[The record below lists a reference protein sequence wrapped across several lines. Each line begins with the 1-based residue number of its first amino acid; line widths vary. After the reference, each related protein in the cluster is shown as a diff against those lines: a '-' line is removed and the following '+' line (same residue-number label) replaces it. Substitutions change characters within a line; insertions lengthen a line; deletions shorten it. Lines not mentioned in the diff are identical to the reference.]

1 MHIIKLPAIDST
13 NSYLKE
19 LTTKQSVEN
28 FTVVVA
34 ENQTNGRGQRGANWE
49 VESGKNL
56 TFSVLIKDVLLS
68 FEEVFNLNVVVAVSL
83 FQTFSNLKIPNL
95 SIKWANDIL
104 ADKKKVCGIL
114 IENQFKSNSEILSV
128 IGIGINVNQENFEN
142 LPQASSLKK
151 ISGQEWNKDEVLLTF
166 LNQFQNNI
174 NLYKNEGAKYFWEVY
189 HENLFKKNMPMAFEN
204 AQNDKFMGIIKQVLP
219 NGLLQIQLEDDSL
232 QLFDIKEVKML
243 Y

>member
-1 MHIIKLPAIDST
+1 MHIIKLNAIDST
-13 NSYLKE
+13 NRYLKD
-19 LTTKQSVEN
+19 LSVQQAVEN
-28 FTVVVA
+28 FTIVVA

-56 TFSVLIKDVLLS
+56 TFSVLIKDVLVG

-83 FQTFSNLKIPNL
+83 FQTFLNLKIPNL
-95 SIKWANDIL
+95 TIKWANDIL

-114 IENQFKSNSEILSV
+114 IENQFKSNSEILSI

-142 LPQASSLKK
+142 LPQAISLKN
-151 ISGQEWNKDEVLLTF
+151 ISGQEWNKDEVLLLF
-166 LNQFQNNI
+166 LNQFQKNI
-174 NLYKNEGAKYFWEVY
+174 NLYKNEGAAFFWEIY
-189 HENLFKKNMPMAFEN
+189 HENLFKKNVPTVFEDN
-204 AQNDKFMGIIKQVLP
+204 SNTKFMGIIKRVLP
-219 NGLLQIQLEDDSL
+219 NGLLQMELEDDSL

>member
-19 LTTKQSVEN
+19 LTTQQTVAN

-56 TFSVLIKDVLLS
+56 TFSVLIKDVLVS

-83 FQTFSNLKIPNL
+83 FQTFSTLKISNL
-95 SIKWANDIL
+95 AIKWANDIL
-104 ADKKKVCGIL
+104 ADKKKICGIL
-114 IENQFKSNSEILSV
+114 IENQFKSNSEIFSI
-128 IGIGINVNQENFEN
+128 IGIGINVNQENFTN
-142 LPQASSLKK
+142 LPQASSLKN
-151 ISGQEWNKDEVLLTF
+151 ISGKEWNKEEVLLTF
-166 LNQFQNNI
+166 LHQFQKNI
-174 NLYKNEGAKYFWEVY
+174 NLYQNEGATLFWKVY
-189 HENLFKKNMPMAFEN
+189 HDNLFKKNVPMAFEN
-204 AQNDKFMGIIKQVLP
+204 VSNEKFMGIIKQVMP
-219 NGLLQIQLEDDSL
+219 NGLLQIELEDDSL

>member
-13 NSYLKE
+13 NSYLKDM
-19 LTTKQSVEN
+19 TTKQSVEN

-56 TFSVLIKDVLLS
+56 TFSVLIKDVLLN
-68 FEEVFNLNVVVAVSL
+68 FEEVFNLNVIVAVSL

-104 ADKKKVCGIL
+104 ADKKKICGIL
-114 IENQFKSNSEILSV
+114 IENQFKSNSEIFSV
-128 IGIGINVNQENFEN
+128 IGIGINVNQENFIN

-151 ISGQEWNKDEVLLTF
+151 ISGQDWNKDEVLLSF

-189 HENLFKKNMPMAFEN
+189 HKNLFKKNMPMAFEN
-204 AQNDKFMGIIKQVLP
+204 SENTKFMGIIKQVLP
-219 NGLLQIQLEDDSL
+219 NGLLQIELEDDSL

>member
-1 MHIIKLPAIDST
+1 MHIIKLSAIDST
-13 NSYLKE
+13 NSFLKE
-19 LTTKQSVEN
+19 LSTKQTVEN

-95 SIKWANDIL
+95 TIKWANDIL
-104 ADKKKVCGIL
+104 ADKKKICGIL
-114 IENQFKSNSEILSV
+114 IENQFKSNSEIFSV
-128 IGIGINVNQENFEN
+128 IGIGINVNQENFIN
-142 LPQASSLKK
+142 LPQASSLKI

>member
-1 MHIIKLPAIDST
+1 MHIIKLSAIDST
-13 NSYLKE
+13 NSFLKE
-19 LTTKQSVEN
+19 LSTKQTVEN

-95 SIKWANDIL
+95 TIKWANDIL
-104 ADKKKVCGIL
+104 ADKKKICGIL
-114 IENQFKSNSEILSV
+114 IENQFKSNSEIFSV
-128 IGIGINVNQENFEN
+128 IGIGINVNQENFIN
-142 LPQASSLKK
+142 LPQASSLKI
-151 ISGQEWNKDEVLLTF
+151 ISGQEWNKEDVLLNF
-166 LNQFQNNI
+166 LTQFQNNI
-174 NLYKNEGAKYFWEVY
+174 NLYKNEGANYFWEVY

>member
-1 MHIIKLPAIDST
+1 MHIIKLNAIDST

-19 LTTKQSVEN
+19 MTTKQSVEN

-56 TFSVLIKDVLLS
+56 TFSVLVKDVLLN

-83 FQTFSNLKIPNL
+83 FQSFYILKIPNL
-95 SIKWANDIL
+95 TIKWANDIL
-104 ADKKKVCGIL
+104 ADKKKICGIL
-114 IENQFKSNSEILSV
+114 IENQFKSNSEIISV
-128 IGIGINVNQENFEN
+128 IGIGINVNQENFIN

-151 ISGQEWNKDEVLLTF
+151 ISGEEWNKEEVLLNF
-166 LNQFQNNI
+166 LNQFQKNI
-174 NLYKNEGAKYFWEVY
+174 NLYKKEGASYFWEVY
-189 HENLFKKNMPMAFEN
+189 HENLFKKNVPMVFEDN
-204 AQNDKFMGIIKQVLP
+204 SNTKFMGIIKQVLP
-219 NGLLQIQLEDDSL
+219 NGLLQIELEDDSL
-232 QLFDIKEVKML
+232 QLFDIKQIKML

>member
-19 LTTKQSVEN
+19 LTTQQTVAN

-56 TFSVLIKDVLLS
+56 TFSVLIKDVLVS
-68 FEEVFNLNVVVAVSL
+68 FVEVFNLNVVVAVSL
-83 FQTFSNLKIPNL
+83 FQTFSTLKISNL
-95 SIKWANDIL
+95 AIKWANDIL
-104 ADKKKVCGIL
+104 ADKKKICGIL
-114 IENQFKSNSEILSV
+114 IENQFKSNSEIFSI
-128 IGIGINVNQENFEN
+128 IGIGINVNQENFTN
-142 LPQASSLKK
+142 LPQASSLKN
-151 ISGQEWNKDEVLLTF
+151 ISGKEWNKEEVLLTF
-166 LNQFQNNI
+166 LHQFQKNI
-174 NLYKNEGAKYFWEVY
+174 NLYQNEGATLFWKVY
-189 HENLFKKNMPMAFEN
+189 HDNLFKKNVPMAFEN
-204 AQNDKFMGIIKQVLP
+204 VSNEKFMGIIKQVMP
-219 NGLLQIQLEDDSL
+219 NGLLQIELEDDSL

>member
-19 LTTKQSVEN
+19 LTTKQTVEN

-56 TFSVLIKDVLLS
+56 TFSVLIKDVLLN

-83 FQTFSNLKIPNL
+83 FQVFSNLKIPNL

-104 ADKKKVCGIL
+104 ADKKKICGIL
-114 IENQFKSNSEILSV
+114 IENQFKSNSEIFSV
-128 IGIGINVNQENFEN
+128 IGIGINVNQENFSN

-151 ISGQEWNKDEVLLTF
+151 ISGQEWSKEEVLLNF

-174 NLYKNEGAKYFWEVY
+174 NLYKNEGATYFWEMY
-189 HENLFKKNMPMAFEN
+189 HENLFKKNVPMAFEN
-204 AQNDKFMGIIKQVLP
+204 SSSDKFMGIIKQVLP
-219 NGLLQIQLEDDSL
+219 NGLLQIELEDDSL
-232 QLFDIKEVKML
+232 KLFDIKEIKML

>member
-19 LTTKQSVEN
+19 LTAKQTVEN

-56 TFSVLIKDVLLS
+56 TFSVLVKDVLLN

-83 FQTFSNLKIPNL
+83 FQTFSILKIPNL
-95 SIKWANDIL
+95 AIKWANDIL
-104 ADKKKVCGIL
+104 ADKKKICGIL
-114 IENQFKSNSEILSV
+114 IENQFKSNSEIFSV
-128 IGIGINVNQENFEN
+128 IGIGINVNQENFIN
-142 LPQASSLKK
+142 LPQASSLKNS
-151 ISGQEWNKDEVLLTF
+151 SGQEWSKDEVLLTF
-166 LNQFQNNI
+166 LNQFQSNI
-174 NLYKNEGAKYFWEVY
+174 NLYKNEGATYFWEVY
-189 HENLFKKNMPMAFEN
+189 HENLFKKNVPMAFEN
-204 AQNDKFMGIIKQVLP
+204 SENTKFMGIIKQVLP
-219 NGLLQIQLEDDSL
+219 NGLLQIELEDDSL
-232 QLFDIKEVKML
+232 QLFDIKEIKML

>member
-19 LTTKQSVEN
+19 LTTKQTVDN

-49 VESGKNL
+49 VENGKNL
-56 TFSVLIKDVLLS
+56 TFSVLIKDVLLN

-95 SIKWANDIL
+95 AIKWANDIL
-104 ADKKKVCGIL
+104 ADKKKICGIL
-114 IENQFKSNSEILSV
+114 IENQFKSNSEILSI
-128 IGIGINVNQENFEN
+128 IGIGINVNQENFSN
-142 LPQASSLKK
+142 LPQASSLKN
-151 ISGQEWNKDEVLLTF
+151 ISGQEWSKEEVLLTF

-189 HENLFKKNMPMAFEN
+189 HENLFKKNVPMAFEN
-204 AQNDKFMGIIKQVLP
+204 ASETKFMGIIKQVLP
-219 NGLLQIQLEDDSL
+219 NGLLQIELEDDSL